1 MKSAEH
7 LVCPDKGYDAC
18 MRLLRI
24 GVDIDVDTHG
34 YIENSYLRK
43 QKQKQQKG
51 EYIFMCM
58 IHFINLS
65 V

>member
-7 LVCPDKGYDAC
+7 LVCSDRRYDAC

-24 GVDIDVDTHG
+24 GVDMDVDNHG
-34 YIENSYLRK
+34 YVENPYLRK
-43 QKQKQQKG
+43 QKQRKG
-51 EYIFMCM
+51 EYILLCM